1 MPFRRFLEFTKIMM
15 KLALKKCLTL
25 DLLQSEWIQGTYL
38 DCVVVEVGVRIGF
51 GLQGLVRELS
61 EQRRQYYMI
70 KKIFILTCN

>member
-1 MPFRRFLEFTKIMM
+1 MM